1 MRLRS
6 RCQPQYTDYNIKK
19 FFRFLRMS
27 DQDSFLRIVCGPS
40 NSFSSPPTPVP
51 NWNFFCDH
59 AIPLGDSAPSN
70 YTTCAKV
77 ATVQTFIQDSPTD
90 LQPAVLQAVLEYTY
104 IDDRG
109 VRANST
115 DKISALLNEIGKI
128 LGKGGFCISQ
138 THGPK
143 SWVSYVN
150 LYI

>member
-1 MRLRS
+1 
-6 RCQPQYTDYNIKK
+6 
-19 FFRFLRMS
+19 MS

-90 LQPAVLQAVLEYTY
+90 LQAVLEYTY

-115 DKISALLNEIGKI
+115 DKISALLN
-128 LGKGGFCISQ
+128 
-138 THGPK
+138 
-143 SWVSYVN
+143 
-150 LYI
+150 

>member
-1 MRLRS
+1 M
-6 RCQPQYTDYNIKK
+6 QFHWATAPQ
-19 FFRFLRMS
+19 
-27 DQDSFLRIVCGPS
+27 
-40 NSFSSPPTPVP
+40 
-51 NWNFFCDH
+51 
-59 AIPLGDSAPSN
+59 AI
-70 YTTCAKV
+70 TQHAKV